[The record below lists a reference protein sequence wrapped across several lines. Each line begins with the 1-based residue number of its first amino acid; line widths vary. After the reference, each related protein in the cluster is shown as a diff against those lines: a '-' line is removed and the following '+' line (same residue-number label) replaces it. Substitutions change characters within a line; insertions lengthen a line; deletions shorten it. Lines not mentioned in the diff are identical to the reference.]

1 MRVLTVIKTLV
12 LTMALTML
20 LAQALALPGPA
31 AAQPPHQPI
40 SWRSLKPGMDFALIE
55 ATRYVHLGSARLGV
69 ARLDPD
75 RVRFRVFHFR
85 DLDNG
90 RPLTVEQ
97 WQKRTGAL
105 ITINPG
111 QFDKRGTHLGL
122 LIRDG
127 TNIGTGL
134 LSVWKGI
141 FAAEPRNPS
150 LPKAILIDLAH
161 SRFDPATNLY
171 SQAIQSFMLLDS
183 KGRKRVRKSDW
194 KANRT
199 VLAMDQAG
207 RVLLICTEGAY
218 TLWEFADWLK
228 ESELGVVQAMA
239 LDGGYKAEMAVGVDG
254 FEYVTYGQW
263 ETNDYGNLSLPG
275 FKATLPA
282 VVGVF
287 QR

>member
-1 MRVLTVIKTLV
+1 MKARTII
-12 LTMALTML
+12 
-20 LAQALALPGPA
+20 QALALVLCLTFALSGPA
-31 AAQPPHQPI
+31 KAEPPHKPI
-40 SWRSLKPGMDFALIE
+40 SWRSLKPGMDFALVE
-55 ATRYVHLGSARLGV
+55 ATRYVHLGSARIGV
-69 ARLDPD
+69 TRLDPD

-85 DLDNG
+85 DLEDS

-111 QFDKRGTHLGL
+111 QFDRRGTHLGL

-150 LPKAILIDLAH
+150 LPKAVLIDLAH
-161 SRFDPATNLY
+161 VPFDPAANLY
-171 SQAIQSFMLLDS
+171 DQAVQSFMLLDS
-183 KGRKRVRKSDW
+183 KGQKRVRRSDW

-199 VLAMDQAG
+199 ILAMDQAG

-228 ESELGVVQAMA
+228 ESNLGVVQAMS
-239 LDGGYKAEMAVGVDG
+239 LDGGYKAEMAVRVDD